1 MAGGSRFIFQQENF
15 LLYPELKRRCTF
27 FRIWKHARMQ
37 QSRNILILSG
47 ENYLPTSNLYEKW
60 NKLLFKLPIQFDIAH
75 LPLSMNQMNKFPQ
88 AAIYSKKAIQLLSM
102 SNMKS
107 ISFDPQQIHEI
118 PPLLYFG
125 CFPYEVDDEEE
136 EEVVVKDSAVGII
149 DNTDNN
155 SGNNHNESAVEF
167 RADHKK
173 YGESISSSTSS
184 SSSLSSN
191 ERPIECEKMRRLLK
205 IYYSFEP
212 LFLPH

>member
-125 CFPYEVDDEEE
+125 CFPYEVDDED